1 MACTARE
8 AMTVVNRELD
18 DLHKSKRDDKDFI
31 DLLHTEISIIRE
43 EKEDLE
49 GESRYLNYRI
59 ESLNEITDH
68 SIAQMYYAYVF
79 MFIATGLA
87 VWNF

>member
-1 MACTARE
+1 M
-8 AMTVVNRELD
+8 
-18 DLHKSKRDDKDFI
+18 KKKIKRRNYEIDFKAKTSLFLRDERNKNENKDK
-31 DLLHTEISIIRE
+31 IIRE